1 MTRRIALALVATVL
15 VTLLAAGAVTVALA
29 HWQARESTE
38 TRVRDQAE
46 SVAGTA
52 VVSTDA
58 SGARQQAVA
67 RRVLRQLRAAL
78 RLDGIEFVV
87 IGPAGRVTGEL
98 PSGVTAADIDVAALR
113 AGRTVSGAHGSL
125 VWAAAPQQV
134 ANSTAVAVVTATAST
149 ELSTA
154 AKWFLVAAIATLVLG
169 AVVAVWLGRR
179 LGRPVREASSAAHR
193 IAGGDLGTRLPERD
207 GPPRDELDEL
217 ARSINAMAAGLD
229 RARTLDQQFLL
240 SISHDLRTPLT
251 SIRGYAEAIG
261 DGATADPA
269 GAAAVIVAEAERL
282 DRLVADLLTLAR
294 LDGRAFA
301 LHPVV
306 HDLTVPVNDAVRAF
320 LPAAESA
327 GLAVAVQGAGTGA
340 TVLADPERVQQ
351 VLGNLL
357 ANAAKF
363 ARSRIEVSVAAAPAG
378 WLVRVDDDGPGIPA
392 DERAHVFERLYAART
407 KPVRAE
413 VGSGLGLA
421 IVHQLVAAMGGT
433 VRADESPLGG
443 ARLEVRFPAALT
455 GAPVTAR

>member
-1 MTRRIALALVATVL
+1 
-15 VTLLAAGAVTVALA
+15 
-29 HWQARESTE
+29 
-38 TRVRDQAE
+38 
-46 SVAGTA
+46 
-52 VVSTDA
+52 
-58 SGARQQAVA
+58 
-67 RRVLRQLRAAL
+67 VLRQLRAAL

-98 PSGVTAADIDVAALR
+98 PPGVTATDIDVAALQ
-113 AGRTVSGAHGSL
+113 AGRTTSGAHGSL
-125 VWAAAPQQV
+125 VWAAAPQSV
-134 ANSTAVAVVTATAST
+134 ANSTAVAVVTASATT

-154 AKWFLVAAIATLVLG
+154 ARWFLVAAIATLVLG
-169 AVVAVWLGRR
+169 TVVAVGLGRR
-179 LGRPVREASSAAHR
+179 LGRPVREASRAAHR
-193 IAGGDLGTRLPERD
+193 IAAGDLGTRLSERA
-207 GPPRDELDEL
+207 GSSGDELDEL
-217 ARSINAMAAGLD
+217 ARSINAMAAELE

-261 DGATADPA
+261 DGAAPDPA
-269 GAAAVIVAEAERL
+269 AAAAVIASEAERL

-301 LHPVV
+301 LHPVA
-306 HDLTVPVNDAVRAF
+306 HDVTVPVNDAVRAF
-320 LPAAESA
+320 LPAAESV
-327 GLAVAVQGAGTGA
+327 GLAVSVRDAGVAA
-340 TVLADPERVQQ
+340 TVLADPERVRQ

-363 ARSRIEVSVAAAPAG
+363 ARTRIDVSLVADHAG

-392 DERAHVFERLYAART
+392 DERAHVFERLYAARNR
-407 KPVRAE
+407 PVRAE

-455 GAPVTAR
+455 AAPVAAR